1 LTTTI
6 TPNDL
11 DCHTPLADIS
21 PNDKPWDNH
30 RTHSTLVEGHYRAS
44 ASYQSYADRISLC
57 SLLLDFRLVPTDE
70 SLKLKL
76 SSAHFCRVRW
86 CPVCQWRRSLMWK
99 AKAAKILPSVLGAY
113 PKYRW
118 LFVTL
123 TVKNCQIGE
132 LRSTL
137 AHMNKSFQRLA
148 ELKAFPAEGWL
159 KATEV
164 TRGKDGSAH
173 PHFHIIMMVKP
184 SYFSTGYLSLDKWKN
199 MWQQS
204 LRIDY
209 SPEIDVK
216 ALKDKGANFSA
227 LLSEVIK
234 YQVKE
239 SDLVVDRDWFIELT
253 KQLHKTRAISS
264 GGILKQYLKELE
276 DEPEDLI
283 GDDGQ
288 DDETLAHLF
297 FGWMQHYQQYR
308 QVDVSR

>member
-6 TPNDL
+6 TPTDL
-11 DCHTPLADIS
+11 DCHPPLVDLS
-21 PNDKPWDNH
+21 PNDKPWDKH
-30 RTHSTLVEGHYRAS
+30 RTHSTLVQGHYRAS
-44 ASYQSYADRISLC
+44 SSHQSYADRISLC
-57 SLLLDFRLVPTDE
+57 SLLLDFRQVPSPE

-99 AKAAKILPSVLGAY
+99 AKAMKVMPLVLEAY

-137 AHMNKSFQRLA
+137 AHLNESFKRFSL
-148 ELKAFPAEGWL
+148 LKAFPAEGWL

-184 SYFSTGYLSLDKWKN
+184 SYFSTGYLSLDKWKS
-199 MWQQS
+199 MWAKS

-283 GDDGQ
+283 GDDGEG
-288 DDETLAHLF
+288 DDTLAHLY

-308 QVDVSR
+308 QVEI

>member
-1 LTTTI
+1 MI
-6 TPNDL
+6 TNIPFNDS
-11 DCHTPLADIS
+11 DCHIPLADIS
-21 PNDKPWDNH
+21 PNDKPWDTH
-30 RTHSTLVEGHYRAS
+30 RANAATVQGHYRAS
-44 ASYQSYADRISLC
+44 ARHQGYADRISFC
-57 SLLLDFRLVPTDE
+57 SLILDFRLVPTVE

-76 SSAHFCRVRW
+76 SSTRFCRVRW

-99 AKAAKILPSVLGAY
+99 AKAAKILPSVIEAY

-118 LFVTL
+118 LFLTL

-137 AHMNKSFQRLA
+137 THMNKSFQRLS
-148 ELKAFPAEGWL
+148 ELKAFPGEGWI
-159 KATEV
+159 KASEV
-164 TRGKDGSAH
+164 TRSKDGSAH
-173 PHFHIIMMVKP
+173 PHFHVLMMVKP
-184 SYFSTGYLSLDKWKN
+184 SYFGNDYLSHEKWVS

-209 SPEIDVK
+209 TPVVDIR
-216 ALKDKGANFSA
+216 ALKSGDNNLTP
-227 LLSEVIK
+227 LLTEVIK

-239 SDLVVDRDWFIELT
+239 SDLVADRDWFIELT
-253 KQLHKTRAISS
+253 EQLHKTRALSS

-283 GDDGQ
+283 GEGDD

-297 FGWMQHYQQYR
+297 FGWMQHYEQYR
-308 QVDVSR
+308 QVTI

>member
-1 LTTTI
+1 MTTSI

-11 DCHTPLADIS
+11 DCHTPLATLS
-21 PNDKPWDNH
+21 PTDKPWDTH
-30 RTHSTLVEGHYRAS
+30 RTQATIVEGHYRAS
-44 ASYQSYADRISLC
+44 TSHQSYADRMSVC
-57 SLLLDFRLVPTDE
+57 SLFLDFKQVPSED

-76 SSAHFCRVRW
+76 SAAHFCRVRW
-86 CPVCQWRRSLMWK
+86 CPVCQWRRSLMWR
-99 AKAAKILPSVLGAY
+99 AKAAKVLPSILETY

-123 TVKNCQIGE
+123 TIKNCQIGE
-132 LRSTL
+132 LRSTIT
-137 AHMNKSFQRLA
+137 HMNKSFQRLS

-159 KATEV
+159 KAVEV
-164 TRGKDGSAH
+164 TRSKDGTAH
-173 PHFHIIMMVKP
+173 PHFHVMMMVKP
-184 SYFSTGYLSLDKWKN
+184 SYFSTGYLSMEKWKN
-199 MWQQS
+199 MWAKS

-209 SPEIDVK
+209 EPQIDIK

-239 SDLVVDRDWFIELT
+239 SDLVAERDWFIELT

-264 GGILKQYLKELE
+264 GGILKEYLKELE
-276 DEPEDLI
+276 NEPEDLI
-283 GDDGQ
+283 GDDGEC
-288 DDETLAHLF
+288 DDTLAHLY

-308 QVDVSR
+308 QVEI

>member
-6 TPNDL
+6 TFNDFN
-11 DCHTPLADIS
+11 CHTPLADLS
-21 PNDKPWDNH
+21 PNDKPWDTH
-30 RTHSTLVEGHYRAS
+30 RKHSTIVEGHYRAS
-44 ASYQSYADRISLC
+44 KSHQSYAERISAC

-99 AKAAKILPSVLGAY
+99 AKAAKILPLVLTAY

-118 LFVTL
+118 LFLTL

-132 LRSTL
+132 LRSTIS
-137 AHMNKSFQRLA
+137 HMNESFKRLSK
-148 ELKAFPAEGWL
+148 LKDFPGEGWL

-184 SYFSTGYLSLDKWKN
+184 SYFSTGYLSHDKWVSI
-199 MWQQS
+199 WQQS
-204 LRIDY
+204 LRVDY
-209 SPEIDVK
+209 KPLVDIK

-239 SDLVVDRDWFIELT
+239 SDLIADRDWFIELT

-264 GGILKQYLKELE
+264 GGILKEYLKELE
-276 DEPEDLI
+276 NEPEDLI
-283 GDDGQ
+283 GEDGEEV
-288 DDETLAHLF
+288 ETLAHLY

-308 QVDVSR
+308 QVEV